1 MKKAKHL
8 KTPMG
13 SISAVMTPAGC
24 QATVTQGAWC
34 NNSHVCL
41 QDPAKTA
48 HFCSM
53 CGPKFCSM
61 QISHELR
68 EYAAEHAEAPE
79 AAAQRGMTEMSEL
92 FKAKGAEVYLEEPE
106 TSPSQGLGA

>member
-1 MKKAKHL
+1 MCLSSH
-8 KTPMG
+8 
-13 SISAVMTPAGC
+13 AV
-24 QATVTQGAWC
+24 
-34 NNSHVCL
+34 

-68 EYAAEHAEAPE
+68 EYAAEHQEDAN
-79 AAAQRGMTEMSEL
+79 AAAQRGMAEMSEL
-92 FKAKGAEVYLEEPE
+92 FKEKGAEVYLEDPV
-106 TSPSQGLGA
+106 AKA

>member
-1 MKKAKHL
+1 MHG
-8 KTPMG
+8 P
-13 SISAVMTPAGC
+13 VERE
-24 QATVTQGAWC
+24 V
-34 NNSHVCL
+34 

-79 AAAQRGMTEMSEL
+79 AAAQRGMTEMSDL
-92 FKAKGAEVYLEEPE
+92 FKAKGAEVYLEEP
-106 TSPSQGLGA
+106 TPSDT

>member
-1 MKKAKHL
+1 MKRAC
-8 KTPMG
+8 
-13 SISAVMTPAGC
+13 V
-24 QATVTQGAWC
+24 
-34 NNSHVCL
+34 

-68 EYAAEHAEAPE
+68 EYASEHGHAPE
-79 AAAQRGMTEMSEL
+79 DAAAEGMREMSTL
-92 FKAKGAEVYLEEPE
+92 FKAKGAEVYLEDPAATE
-106 TSPSQGLGA
+106 A

>member
-1 MKKAKHL
+1 
-8 KTPMG
+8 
-13 SISAVMTPAGC
+13 
-24 QATVTQGAWC
+24 
-34 NNSHVCL
+34 
-41 QDPAKTA
+41 
-48 HFCSM
+48 
-53 CGPKFCSM
+53 M